1 MPHEKI
7 ISGDLDGDGVE
18 GHRKKITGGE
28 FPRGDKEEHEFGI
41 SGEKKDPIDSGREKS
56 KMKDSADPFYTGFG
70 SSKPRS
76 GTSPKKN
83 SVIGGDSD
91 IFDTG
96 FGSTTQKKR
105 EKIVQAGASA
115 GEKRHEVRQTPKKAD
130 GTSSFAGDELDDLFE
145 SPEPSFAG
153 EPEPEKGKK
162 KGSRMDKDPF
172 YTGFGYTDQRGKN
185 SPADGGLFPE
195 GDTIPEMPEKE
206 LLPPKSRMEEPAEEE
221 QEPETIRPATEKEP
235 ESEERPRKSSV
246 LTRNDDD
253 LFS

>member
-28 FPRGDKEEHEFGI
+28 FPPEDKEKHEAGI
-41 SGEKKDPIDSGREKS
+41 SGEKSKTRDSG
-56 KMKDSADPFYTGFG
+56 DPFYTGFG
-70 SSKPRS
+70 SSKPGS
-76 GTSPKKN
+76 DTSPKKS

-96 FGSTTQKKR
+96 FGSATQKKR
-105 EKIVQAGASA
+105 EKIVQAGVSA
-115 GEKRHEVRQTPKKAD
+115 GEKRHEVRQTPKQTDKA
-130 GTSSFAGDELDDLFE
+130 SSFADNEIDDLFE
-145 SPEPSFAG
+145 SPKPTFAG
-153 EPEPEKGKK
+153 EPDQEKGKK
-162 KGSRMDKDPF
+162 KGHRMDKDPF
-172 YTGFGYTDQRGKN
+172 YTGFGYTDQRGKD

-206 LLPPKSRMEEPAEEE
+206 LLPPRSRMEEPVEEE
-221 QEPETIRPATEKEP
+221 QEPEIIEPVPEKEP
-235 ESEERPRKSSV
+235 ESEEKPRKSSV